1 MDEKK
6 ISVLTCDDSAFVR
19 MMVKDILEK
28 SDFDCIGEATNG
40 IQAVEAFQRLKPDV
54 MLLDI
59 VMPEMDGLE
68 AARQILDQSPG
79 FPIVVMS
86 ERTTAS
92 LIAEAVKLGARG
104 FVTKPFSPQTLLK
117 ELRQALTSC
126 EEQESPRPSV

>member
-1 MDEKK
+1 
-6 ISVLTCDDSAFVR
+6 
-19 MMVKDILEK
+19 
-28 SDFDCIGEATNG
+28 
-40 IQAVEAFQRLKPDV
+40 

-126 EEQESPRPSV
+126 EEQVSTRPSVCH

>member
-1 MDEKK
+1 MENKK

-19 MMVKDILEK
+19 MMVKDILENN
-28 SDFDCIGEATNG
+28 DFRSAGEAANG
-40 IQAVEAFQRLKPDV
+40 KQAVEAYHSLKPDV

-68 AARQILDQSPG
+68 AARQILAQDPD

-104 FVTKPFSPQTLLK
+104 FVTKPFTPETLLK
-117 ELRQALTSC
+117 EIRQALGGPA
-126 EEQESPRPSV
+126 ER

>member
-1 MDEKK
+1 MENKK

-19 MMVKDILEK
+19 MMVKDILENN
-28 SDFDCIGEATNG
+28 DFGSAGEAANG
-40 IQAVEAFQRLKPDV
+40 KQAVEAYHSLKPDV

-68 AARQILDQSPG
+68 AARQILAQDPD

-104 FVTKPFSPQTLLK
+104 FVTKPFTPETLLK
-117 ELRQALTSC
+117 EIRQALSRSA
-126 EEQESPRPSV
+126 ER

>member
-1 MDEKK
+1 MENKK

-19 MMVKDILEK
+19 MMVKDILENN
-28 SDFDCIGEATNG
+28 DFRSAGEAANG
-40 IQAVEAFQRLKPDV
+40 KQAVEAYHSLKPDV

-68 AARQILDQSPG
+68 AARQILAQDPD

-104 FVTKPFSPQTLLK
+104 FVTKPFTPETLLK
-117 ELRQALTSC
+117 EIRQALSRSET
-126 EEQESPRPSV
+126 R